1 MKGKAMCRSLGRFLD
16 FICLFSLLL
25 CLFAVFAGAGC
36 RTLVS
41 KKTPEPGRKWICD
54 HVADEVMLGGDYEAG
69 ISLHERFLEK
79 EPENALALYH
89 LGYAYGQIGEHLRE
103 VSYYEKAI
111 VLGFREEGMFFNMGM
126 TYCEI
131 GQAEKATSA
140 FKEALKINPGSA
152 DNHFG
157 LGMAY
162 HITVTN
168 GLAEEELLKAI
179 EIDPRHAD
187 ARLLLSLLYADWGE
201 LQKAAGQLRKVLEID
216 PTNDRARKFL
226 ERIEKE

>member
-1 MKGKAMCRSLGRFLD
+1 MANRKSFRLWVSLCGLM
-16 FICLFSLLL
+16 FSLS
-25 CLFAVFAGAGC
+25 AVCVGAGC
-36 RTLVS
+36 S
-41 KKTPEPGRKWICD
+41 KVLSGKSAEPVKGWTCD
-54 HVADEVMLGGDYEAG
+54 KEADEAMKRNDYESG
-69 ISLHERFLEK
+69 IILHQRFLEK
-79 EPENALALYH
+79 EPKNALALYH

-111 VLGFREEGMFFNMGM
+111 ALGFREEGMFFNMGM

-201 LQKAAGQLRKVLEID
+201 LQKAADQLRKVLEID

>member
-1 MKGKAMCRSLGRFLD
+1 MANRKSFRLWVSLCGLM
-16 FICLFSLLL
+16 FSLS
-25 CLFAVFAGAGC
+25 AVCVGAGC
-36 RTLVS
+36 S
-41 KKTPEPGRKWICD
+41 KVLSEKSAEPVKGWTCD
-54 HVADEVMLGGDYEAG
+54 KEADEAMKRNDYESG
-69 ISLHERFLEK
+69 IILHQRFLEK
-79 EPENALALYH
+79 EPKNALVLYH

-103 VSYYEKAI
+103 VSYYEKAMA
-111 VLGFREEGMFFNMGM
+111 LGFREEGMFFNMGM

-131 GQAEKATSA
+131 GKAEKATSA
-140 FKEALKINPGSA
+140 FKEALRINPGSA

>member
-1 MKGKAMCRSLGRFLD
+1 MTNSQSFRLWVSLCGLM
-16 FICLFSLLL
+16 FSLS
-25 CLFAVFAGAGC
+25 AVCVGAGC
-36 RTLVS
+36 S
-41 KKTPEPGRKWICD
+41 KVLSGKSAEPVKGWTCNKE
-54 HVADEVMLGGDYEAG
+54 ADEAMKRNDYEAG

-111 VLGFREEGMFFNMGM
+111 ALGFREEGMFFNMGM

-131 GQAEKATSA
+131 GKAEKATSA
-140 FKEALKINPGSA
+140 FKEALRINPGSA

-201 LQKAAGQLRKVLEID
+201 LQKAADQLRRVLEID

>member
-1 MKGKAMCRSLGRFLD
+1 MANRKSFRLWVSLCGLM
-16 FICLFSLLL
+16 FSLS
-25 CLFAVFAGAGC
+25 AVCVGAGC
-36 RTLVS
+36 S
-41 KKTPEPGRKWICD
+41 KVLSGKSAEPVKGWTCD
-54 HVADEVMLGGDYEAG
+54 KEADEAMKRNDYESG
-69 ISLHERFLEK
+69 IILHQRFLEK

-89 LGYAYGQIGEHLRE
+89 LGYACGQRGEHLRE
-103 VSYYEKAI
+103 VSHYEKAI
-111 VLGFREEGMFFNMGM
+111 ALGFREEGMFFNMGM

-140 FKEALKINPGSA
+140 FKEALRINPGSA

-157 LGMAY
+157 LGKAY

>member
-1 MKGKAMCRSLGRFLD
+1 MANRKSFRLWVSLCGLM
-16 FICLFSLLL
+16 FSLS
-25 CLFAVFAGAGC
+25 AVCVGAGC
-36 RTLVS
+36 S
-41 KKTPEPGRKWICD
+41 KVLSGKSAEPVKGWTCD
-54 HVADEVMLGGDYEAG
+54 KEADEAMKRNDYESG
-69 ISLHERFLEK
+69 IILHQRFLEK
-79 EPENALALYH
+79 EPKNALVLYH

-111 VLGFREEGMFFNMGM
+111 ALGFREEGMFFNMGM

-140 FKEALKINPGSA
+140 FKEALRINPGSA

-157 LGMAY
+157 LGKAY

-201 LQKAAGQLRKVLEID
+201 LQKAADQLRRVLEID

>member
-1 MKGKAMCRSLGRFLD
+1 MTNRKAFRHWTFLCSLAFALSAVCAGSGCSKVLSGKSAEPVKGW
-16 FICLFSLLL
+16 
-25 CLFAVFAGAGC
+25 
-36 RTLVS
+36 T
-41 KKTPEPGRKWICD
+41 CD
-54 HVADEVMLGGDYEAG
+54 KEADEAMKRNDYEAG

-111 VLGFREEGMFFNMGM
+111 ALGFTEEGMFFNMGM
-126 TYCEI
+126 TYCEL
-131 GQAEKATSA
+131 GKVEKATSA

-152 DNHFG
+152 NNHFG

-201 LQKAAGQLRKVLEID
+201 LQKAAGQLRRVLEID

>member
-1 MKGKAMCRSLGRFLD
+1 MTNRKPFRLWISLCGLM
-16 FICLFSLLL
+16 FSLS
-25 CLFAVFAGAGC
+25 AVCVGAGC
-36 RTLVS
+36 S
-41 KKTPEPGRKWICD
+41 KVLSGKSAEPVKGWTCNKE
-54 HVADEVMLGGDYEAG
+54 ADEAMKRNDYEAG

-111 VLGFREEGMFFNMGM
+111 ALGFREEGMFFNMGM

-131 GQAEKATSA
+131 GKAEKATSA
-140 FKEALKINPGSA
+140 FKEALRINPGSA

-201 LQKAAGQLRKVLEID
+201 LQKAADQLRRVLEID

>member
-1 MKGKAMCRSLGRFLD
+1 MTNRKSFRLWVSLCGLM
-16 FICLFSLLL
+16 FSLS
-25 CLFAVFAGAGC
+25 AVCVGAGC
-36 RTLVS
+36 S
-41 KKTPEPGRKWICD
+41 KVFLGKSAEPVKGWTCNKE
-54 HVADEVMLGGDYEAG
+54 ADEAMKRNDYEAG

-111 VLGFREEGMFFNMGM
+111 ALGFREEGMFFNMGM

-131 GQAEKATSA
+131 GKAEKATSA
-140 FKEALKINPGSA
+140 FKEALRINPGSA

-201 LQKAAGQLRKVLEID
+201 LQKAADQLRRVLEID

>member
-1 MKGKAMCRSLGRFLD
+1 MTNRKSFRLWVSLCGLM
-16 FICLFSLLL
+16 FSLS
-25 CLFAVFAGAGC
+25 AVCVGAGC
-36 RTLVS
+36 S
-41 KKTPEPGRKWICD
+41 KVLSGKSAEPVKGWTCNKE
-54 HVADEVMLGGDYEAG
+54 ADEAMKRNDYEAG

-111 VLGFREEGMFFNMGM
+111 ALGFREEGMFFNMGM

-131 GQAEKATSA
+131 GKAEKATSA
-140 FKEALKINPGSA
+140 FKEALRINPGSA

-201 LQKAAGQLRKVLEID
+201 LQKAADQLRRVLEID

>member
-1 MKGKAMCRSLGRFLD
+1 MTNRKSFRLWVSLCGLM
-16 FICLFSLLL
+16 FSLS
-25 CLFAVFAGAGC
+25 AVCVGAGC
-36 RTLVS
+36 S
-41 KKTPEPGRKWICD
+41 KVLSGKSAEPVKGWTCD
-54 HVADEVMLGGDYEAG
+54 KEADEAMKRNDYESG
-69 ISLHERFLEK
+69 IILHQRFLEK
-79 EPENALALYH
+79 EPKNALALYH

-111 VLGFREEGMFFNMGM
+111 ALGFREEGMFFNMGM

-131 GQAEKATSA
+131 GKAEKATSA

>member
-1 MKGKAMCRSLGRFLD
+1 MTNRKSFRLWISLCGLM
-16 FICLFSLLL
+16 FSLS
-25 CLFAVFAGAGC
+25 AVCVGAGC
-36 RTLVS
+36 S
-41 KKTPEPGRKWICD
+41 KVLSGKSAEPVKGWTCD
-54 HVADEVMLGGDYEAG
+54 KEADEAMKRNDYEAG

-111 VLGFREEGMFFNMGM
+111 ALGFREEGMFFNMGM
-126 TYCEI
+126 TCCEI

>member
-1 MKGKAMCRSLGRFLD
+1 MANRKSFRLWVSLCGLM
-16 FICLFSLLL
+16 FSLS
-25 CLFAVFAGAGC
+25 AVCVGAGC
-36 RTLVS
+36 S
-41 KKTPEPGRKWICD
+41 KVLSEKSAEPVKGWTCD
-54 HVADEVMLGGDYEAG
+54 KEADEAMKRNDYEAG

>member
-1 MKGKAMCRSLGRFLD
+1 MTNRKSFRLWVSLCGLM
-16 FICLFSLLL
+16 FSLS
-25 CLFAVFAGAGC
+25 AVCVGGGC
-36 RTLVS
+36 S
-41 KKTPEPGRKWICD
+41 KVLSGKSAEPVKGWTCNKE
-54 HVADEVMLGGDYEAG
+54 ADEAMKRNDYEAG

-111 VLGFREEGMFFNMGM
+111 ALGFREEGMFFNMGM

-131 GQAEKATSA
+131 GKAEKATSA
-140 FKEALKINPGSA
+140 FKEALRINPGSA

-201 LQKAAGQLRKVLEID
+201 LQKAADQLRRVLEID